1 MAEGHPSPDHAEL
14 TYDDVR
20 AAITALRDRHVEVA
34 ILTTGEPQRTIAEL
48 AGRLVAEQV
57 VRLTT
62 ADVGDD
68 SGLGRRVYTLDG
80 GGNRQLPAR
89 GGPGRPR

>member
-34 ILTTGEPQRTIAEL
+34 ILTTGEPQRWHEQ
-48 AGRLVAEQV
+48 AGVVAAV
-57 VRLTT
+57 KVAGPPRRT
-62 ADVGDD
+62 A
-68 SGLGRRVYTLDG
+68 
-80 GGNRQLPAR
+80 
-89 GGPGRPR
+89 